1 MELHQLKCFYQT
13 ARKENMSKAA
23 VDLNI
28 SQPAL
33 SIAIRKLEDE
43 LGVELFVRKGKSIK
57 VSAIGKQI
65 LPYIERMLSY
75 GMEIT
80 DICRRNAIGYDEIRI
95 RAFDATPIVIEAI
108 AKFQKIY
115 PETGIKLL
123 QNDSAEDIPDI
134 ILDATTQKPDEQ
146 TADMSYKEEMLIAI
160 PRVISPV
167 VDSPIPFDFIQ
178 ENELIGMS
186 ENYAIRRNEEYY
198 GRLFGLRLKH
208 SIVCDSPSVLR
219 NLITNGTGIA
229 FVPSRTWLFQNNPA
243 ITLARLEG
251 LPWYRYI
258 TVKAT
263 GFRQNRTMVGNYIS
277 ILSAELDSL

>member
-1 MELHQLKCFYQT
+1 MELHQLKCFYHA
-13 ARKENMSKAA
+13 ARKENMSRAA
-23 VDLNI
+23 EELNI

-33 SIAIRKLEDE
+33 SIAIRKLEEE
-43 LGVELFVRKGKSIK
+43 LGVALFERKGKSIK
-57 VSAIGKQI
+57 ASTMGKQI

-75 GMEIT
+75 SMEIT
-80 DICRRNAIGYDEIRI
+80 DMCRRNAIGYDEIRI
-95 RAFDATPIVIEAI
+95 RAFDATPIVIETI
-108 AKFQKIY
+108 AKFQRIY
-115 PETGIKLL
+115 PETIIKLL
-123 QNDSAEDIPDI
+123 QNDSVEDIPDI

-146 TADMSYKEEMLIAI
+146 ITGLSYKEEILIAI

-167 VDSPIPFDFIQ
+167 VDNPIPFDFIQ

-198 GRLFGLRLKH
+198 GRLLGLRLKH

-219 NLITNGTGIA
+219 NLITNGTGVA
-229 FVPSRTWLFQNNPA
+229 FVPSKTWLFQNNPA

-258 TVKAT
+258 TLRAT
-263 GFRQNRTMVGNYIS
+263 GFRQNKSIVSNYID
-277 ILSAELDSL
+277 IISAEFDSL